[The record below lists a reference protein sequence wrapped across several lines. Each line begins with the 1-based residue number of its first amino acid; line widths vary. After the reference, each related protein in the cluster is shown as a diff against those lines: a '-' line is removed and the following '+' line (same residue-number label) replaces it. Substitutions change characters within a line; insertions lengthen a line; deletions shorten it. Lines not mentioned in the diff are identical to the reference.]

1 MCTSNSD
8 APALRV
14 CLHLACSGPRT
25 RLRLKQRVLRS
36 KDGNRLWWTQ
46 LSSEI
51 ISVIHLVC
59 STLVLFR
66 ARIRVGEYFYVEIL
80 NKGHRVAIEV
90 VRRPMPVS
98 IMLQIRGFAK
108 ESVGNK
114 Y

>member
-1 MCTSNSD
+1 
-8 APALRV
+8 
-14 CLHLACSGPRT
+14 
-25 RLRLKQRVLRS
+25 
-36 KDGNRLWWTQ
+36 
-46 LSSEI
+46 
-51 ISVIHLVC
+51 
-59 STLVLFR
+59 LFR